1 MESNSRKTQILKE
14 IFGYDSFRKGQEEI
28 VDQILNGRDVLAIM
42 PTGAGKSLC
51 YQVPALLMSGITIV
65 VSPLISL
72 MIDQVKAL
80 NEAGVHA
87 AYINSALTER
97 QITKAL
103 ELAAAGRYK
112 MIYVAPERLLTPRF
126 LDFACHTEL
135 SMVTIDEAHCI
146 SQWGQDFR
154 PSYVKITEFI
164 RQLPRRPVVSA
175 FTATATQKVRED
187 ILEVLDLESPY
198 INVSGFDRENLY
210 FEVRPA
216 RGKKDA
222 IKEYLTQH
230 REDSGIIYCA
240 TRKNVDELYLELQNA
255 GFSVGR
261 YHAGMGTEARNE
273 SQEDFIYDRT
283 EIMIATNA
291 FGMGIDKSNVRF
303 VIHYNMP
310 KSIEAYYQEIGR
322 CSRDG
327 EPGVCLLYYGGQDVV
342 TNQLF
347 VDNNQENKELD
358 YETREIVLERDRE
371 RLRKMTFYCFTNEC
385 LRDYILRYFGEYG
398 GNYCG
403 NCSNCLTQFEEV
415 DVTEIAAVLIGCVQS
430 CRQRYGTNVILD
442 TVRGAKTAK
451 IRQYRMDEN
460 PHYGE
465 LATVPIYK
473 LRQVMNYLMLNE
485 YLAVT
490 NDEYTI
496 VKLTGKSKDILEEN
510 ETIIMK
516 MAKEQEHQAKTASDR
531 KGKKNRRA
539 ADVDLDEEDEKLF
552 ESLRSLR
559 AEIAR
564 KEGVPPYIVFS
575 DKSLVHMCVIRPV
588 NKNEML
594 SVGGVGEFKFEKYG
608 EQFLQRV
615 KEFSKEYRKTDDP
628 DGLGAVDFSS
638 LDYDVPQ
645 DYEGDTAASWEE
657 PVVRTAAGKK
667 NKTEFVMTE
676 EIASQMHYAARM
688 SLSDLVGQMNDLR
701 DENNTKRLTIKA
713 VEQMLLDEGLFELKF
728 VNRVP
733 LRQITE
739 YGTDFGIEAETRIS
753 SKGNEYEVFYYTEEA
768 QRGIVELLLTADSN
782 SGS

>member
-1 MESNSRKTQILKE
+1 MGSNSRKTQILKE

-80 NEAGVHA
+80 NEVGVHA

-273 SQEDFIYDRT
+273 SQEDFIYDRI

-303 VIHYNMP
+303 VLHYNMP
-310 KSIEAYYQEIGR
+310 QSMENYYQEAGR
-322 CSRDG
+322 AGRDG
-327 EPGVCLLYYGGQDVV
+327 ERAECILLYSPQDVRI
-342 TNQLF
+342 NQFLLEEK
-347 VDNNQENKELD
+347 DL
-358 YETREIVLERDRE
+358 REDMDREEAEAVRERDAQ
-371 RLRKMTFYCFTNEC
+371 RLRMMTFYSTTKDC
-385 LRDYILRYFGEYG
+385 LRGFILKYFGEKG
-398 GNYCG
+398 PRRCE
-403 NCSNCLTQFEEV
+403 NCSNCLHEYVEE
-415 DVTEIAAVLIGCVQS
+415 DVTEICRDIMECITELPRNYGAGTIAAVLRGSQNAKVKS
-430 CRQRYGTNVILD
+430 YGLEAVESYGKQKQTTEPRLKEI
-442 TVRGAKTAK
+442 
-451 IRQYRMDEN
+451 I
-460 PHYGE
+460 GE
-465 LATVPIYK
+465 LLAQGYQWAT
-473 LRQVMNYLMLNE
+473 
-485 YLAVT
+485 
-490 NDEYTI
+490 
-496 VKLTGKSKDILEEN
+496 
-510 ETIIMK
+510 
-516 MAKEQEHQAKTASDR
+516 
-531 KGKKNRRA
+531 
-539 ADVDLDEEDEKLF
+539 
-552 ESLRSLR
+552 
-559 AEIAR
+559 
-564 KEGVPPYIVFS
+564 
-575 DKSLVHMCVIRPV
+575 
-588 NKNEML
+588 
-594 SVGGVGEFKFEKYG
+594 
-608 EQFLQRV
+608 
-615 KEFSKEYRKTDDP
+615 P
-628 DGLGAVDFSS
+628 D
-638 LDYDVPQ
+638 
-645 DYEGDTAASWEE
+645 
-657 PVVRTAAGKK
+657 
-667 NKTEFVMTE
+667 
-676 EIASQMHYAARM
+676 
-688 SLSDLVGQMNDLR
+688 
-701 DENNTKRLTIKA
+701 
-713 VEQMLLDEGLFELKF
+713 
-728 VNRVP
+728 
-733 LRQITE
+733 
-739 YGTDFGIEAETRIS
+739 
-753 SKGNEYEVFYYTEEA
+753 
-768 QRGIVELLLTADSN
+768 
-782 SGS
+782 

>member
-1 MESNSRKTQILKE
+1 MGSNSRKTQILKE

-273 SQEDFIYDRT
+273 SQEDFIYDRIQ
-283 EIMIATNA
+283 IMIATNA

-303 VIHYNMP
+303 VLHYNMP
-310 KSIEAYYQEIGR
+310 QSMENYYQEAGR
-322 CSRDG
+322 AGRDG
-327 EPGVCLLYYGGQDVV
+327 ERAECILLYSPQDVRI
-342 TNQLF
+342 NQFLLEEK
-347 VDNNQENKELD
+347 DL
-358 YETREIVLERDRE
+358 REDMDREEAEAVRERDAE
-371 RLRKMTFYCFTNEC
+371 RLRMMTFYSTTKDC
-385 LRDYILRYFGEYG
+385 LRGFILKYFGEKG
-398 GNYCG
+398 PRRCE
-403 NCSNCLTQFEEV
+403 NCSNCLHEYVEE
-415 DVTEIAAVLIGCVQS
+415 DVTEICRDIMECITELPRNYGAGTIAAVLRGSQNAKVKS
-430 CRQRYGTNVILD
+430 YGLEAVESYGKQKQTTEPRLKEI
-442 TVRGAKTAK
+442 
-451 IRQYRMDEN
+451 I
-460 PHYGE
+460 GE
-465 LATVPIYK
+465 LLAQGYLWATPDKYALIH
-473 LRQVMNYLMLNE
+473 
-485 YLAVT
+485 
-490 NDEYTI
+490 
-496 VKLTGKSKDILEEN
+496 LEE
-510 ETIIMK
+510 
-516 MAKEQEHQAKTASDR
+516 
-531 KGKKNRRA
+531 KGE
-539 ADVDLDEEDEKLF
+539 DFLEEDEKIVMKFSKPKEKKTKTDGSGKKIRKRAGLTEDLDAASWQLF
-552 ESLRSLR
+552 ERLRQLR
-559 AEIAR
+559 LTIAGEQ
-564 KEGVPPYIVFS
+564 KVPPYIVFS
-575 DKSLVHMCVIRPV
+575 DKTLIDMCVKKTTDRAS
-588 NKNEML
+588 ML
-594 SVGGVGEFKFEKYG
+594 EVSGVGEAKYEKYG
-608 EQFLQRV
+608 ERFL
-615 KEFSKEYRKTDDP
+615 
-628 DGLGAVDFSS
+628 
-638 LDYDVPQ
+638 
-645 DYEGDTAASWEE
+645 EE
-657 PVVRTAAGKK
+657 LAKK
-667 NKTEFVMTE
+667 
-676 EIASQMHYAARM
+676 
-688 SLSDLVGQMNDLR
+688 
-701 DENNTKRLTIKA
+701 
-713 VEQMLLDEGLFELKF
+713 
-728 VNRVP
+728 
-733 LRQITE
+733 
-739 YGTDFGIEAETRIS
+739 
-753 SKGNEYEVFYYTEEA
+753 
-768 QRGIVELLLTADSN
+768 
-782 SGS
+782 

>member
-240 TRKNVDELYLELQNA
+240 TRKNVDEFYLELQNA

-303 VIHYNMP
+303 VLHYNMP
-310 KSIEAYYQEIGR
+310 QSMENYYQEAGR
-322 CSRDG
+322 AGRDG
-327 EPGVCLLYYGGQDVV
+327 ERAECILLYSPQDVRI
-342 TNQLF
+342 NQFLLEEK
-347 VDNNQENKELD
+347 DL
-358 YETREIVLERDRE
+358 REDMDRDEAEAVRERDAQ
-371 RLRKMTFYCFTNEC
+371 RLRMMTFYSTTKDC
-385 LRDYILRYFGEYG
+385 LRGFILKYFGEKG
-398 GNYCG
+398 PRRCE
-403 NCSNCLTQFEEV
+403 NCSNCLHEYVEE
-415 DVTEIAAVLIGCVQS
+415 DVTEICRDIMECITELPRNYGAGTIAAVLRGSQNAKVKS
-430 CRQRYGTNVILD
+430 YGLEAVESYGKQKQITEPRLKEI
-442 TVRGAKTAK
+442 
-451 IRQYRMDEN
+451 I
-460 PHYGE
+460 GE
-465 LATVPIYK
+465 LLAQGYLWATPDKYALIH
-473 LRQVMNYLMLNE
+473 
-485 YLAVT
+485 
-490 NDEYTI
+490 
-496 VKLTGKSKDILEEN
+496 LEE
-510 ETIIMK
+510 
-516 MAKEQEHQAKTASDR
+516 
-531 KGKKNRRA
+531 KGE
-539 ADVDLDEEDEKLF
+539 DFLEEDEKIVMKFSKPKEKKTKTDGSGKKIRKRAGLTEDLDAASWQLF
-552 ESLRSLR
+552 ERLRQLR
-559 AEIAR
+559 LTIAGEQ
-564 KEGVPPYIVFS
+564 KVPPYIVFS
-575 DKSLVHMCVIRPV
+575 DKTLIDMCVKKPTDRAS
-588 NKNEML
+588 ML
-594 SVGGVGEFKFEKYG
+594 EVSGVGEAKYEKYG
-608 EQFLQRV
+608 ERFLEELERV
-615 KEFSKEYRKTDDP
+615 
-628 DGLGAVDFSS
+628 
-638 LDYDVPQ
+638 
-645 DYEGDTAASWEE
+645 
-657 PVVRTAAGKK
+657 
-667 NKTEFVMTE
+667 
-676 EIASQMHYAARM
+676 
-688 SLSDLVGQMNDLR
+688 
-701 DENNTKRLTIKA
+701 
-713 VEQMLLDEGLFELKF
+713 
-728 VNRVP
+728 
-733 LRQITE
+733 
-739 YGTDFGIEAETRIS
+739 
-753 SKGNEYEVFYYTEEA
+753 
-768 QRGIVELLLTADSN
+768 
-782 SGS
+782 